1 MLSEVLSECLDQA
14 FDKETLRDVVL
25 GRGLKKGVQGTDLIW
40 KVNHRLRKK
49 TCSKG
54 GITQLIRECL
64 VHINLKEI
72 DPII

>member
-1 MLSEVLSECLDQA
+1 MLSECLNQA

-25 GRGLKKGVQGTDLIW
+25 GRGLKKSVQGTDLIW

-54 GITQLIRECL
+54 DITQLIKECL
-64 VHINLKEI
+64 TYVNLKEI